1 MDLKQLDYFVHVA
14 ELGSFTRAAA
24 MLSIAQSALS
34 HQVRQLEVELKQVL
48 LYRTGRGVTPT
59 EAGNRLLSHARGI
72 LVQVNRAR
80 EDLGALRGN
89 PVGHVVLGLPATLA
103 RFLSV
108 PLVRAFRDAFPRA
121 SCGIIEAL
129 SVPTMDALV
138 TGRVDIG
145 LVFNPMPSPHVE
157 IIPLHEEQMYLISSR
172 ESTLSRRAER
182 VRMQELPRYPLILP
196 SRPNANRMRIEAQ
209 LAYRGLKPTIAFEVD
224 GIASLLDLVHEDY
237 GHTILPLNSLRG
249 HRFAAEFVTR
259 PIVRPR
265 LTIQLSLVVSATRPM
280 SPLARGFLD
289 LIREK
294 TEEILFSDATPP
306 AGKRSLARA

>member
-1 MDLKQLDYFVHVA
+1 A
-14 ELGSFTRAAA
+14 S

-80 EDLGALRGN
+80 DDLGELRGS

-108 PLVRAFRDAFPRA
+108 PLVRAFRDAYPRA

-129 SVPTMDALV
+129 SVPIVDALQ

-172 ESTLSRRAER
+172 EST
-182 VRMQELPRYPLILP
+182 
-196 SRPNANRMRIEAQ
+196 
-209 LAYRGLKPTIAFEVD
+209 
-224 GIASLLDLVHEDY
+224 
-237 GHTILPLNSLRG
+237 
-249 HRFAAEFVTR
+249 
-259 PIVRPR
+259 
-265 LTIQLSLVVSATRPM
+265 
-280 SPLARGFLD
+280 
-289 LIREK
+289 
-294 TEEILFSDATPP
+294 
-306 AGKRSLARA
+306 